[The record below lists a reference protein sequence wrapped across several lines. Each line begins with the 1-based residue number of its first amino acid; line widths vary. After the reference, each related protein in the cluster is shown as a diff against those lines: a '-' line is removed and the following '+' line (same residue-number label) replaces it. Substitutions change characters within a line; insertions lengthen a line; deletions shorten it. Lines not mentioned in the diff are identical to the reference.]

1 MERLGEVETKKW
13 RPSGDQVDIKWI
25 SSGYQWISSGYQ
37 WISSGYQMDTKWIP
51 SGYQVDTKW
60 ILN

>member
-13 RPSGDQVDIKWI
+13 IPSGDQVDIKRIPVDIKWI

-37 WISSGYQMDTKWIP
+37 MDTSGYQMDIDWIP
-51 SGYQVDTKW
+51 SGF
-60 ILN
+60 